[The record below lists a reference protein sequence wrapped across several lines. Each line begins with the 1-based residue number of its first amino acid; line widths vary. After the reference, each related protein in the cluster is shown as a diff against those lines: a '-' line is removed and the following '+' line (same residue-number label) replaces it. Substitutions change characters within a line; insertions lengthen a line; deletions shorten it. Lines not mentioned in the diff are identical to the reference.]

1 MPPSAG
7 HVPALAGRCR
17 AAAGVRAVRVAA
29 AAVGAFPLLAPPPAA
44 AAAGLALGPVVRTA
58 LPGCDDPTPVRAPG
72 GAAYSNVSD
81 CSPAGTRLSTGW
93 VRLGPAVRF
102 VRSGVTTTGDGA
114 RGLKLSGA
122 LVEGGTLYLL
132 ERNLPGGGTRLG
144 VSASVERPEPRW
156 GAGIGFGWA
165 SFAQASPDGYEYV
178 YLRDSR
184 TAYGRADRVDLAR
197 VPKGRV
203 ADLAAW
209 QIFAGSPSAPA
220 WVPWANRAARK
231 PVLSDPGRVNRPHAS
246 HLGGC
251 WTMAVTMP
259 PASGTRGGGGL
270 AVYTSA
276 HPYGPWNRR
285 YYASRR
291 RPGRERA
298 VLAALP
304 GPVLTTHGDRF
315 EWRRYSMPG
324 GC

>member
-1 MPPSAG
+1 MG
-7 HVPALAGRCR
+7 PAL
-17 AAAGVRAVRVAA
+17 
-29 AAVGAFPLLAPPPAA
+29 
-44 AAAGLALGPVVRTA
+44 
-58 LPGCDDPTPVRAPG
+58 
-72 GAAYSNVSD
+72 
-81 CSPAGTRLSTGW
+81 
-93 VRLGPAVRF
+93 
-102 VRSGVTTTGDGA
+102 
-114 RGLKLSGA
+114 
-122 LVEGGTLYLL
+122 
-132 ERNLPGGGTRLG
+132 
-144 VSASVERPEPRW
+144 
-156 GAGIGFGWA
+156 GFGWA

-220 WVPWANRAARK
+220 WVPWANRATRK

-285 YYASRR
+285 YYAAGVDLGESAQFSPLFPGTLLLTQG
-291 RPGRERA
+291 RPLRVAA
-298 VLAALP
+298 VLPAGRLLSRAAPVVPSPAATPSGSWRAGP
-304 GPVLTTHGDRF
+304 GPAPCWSARSSSPYG
-315 EWRRYSMPG
+315 
-324 GC
+324 

>member
-1 MPPSAG
+1 MT
-7 HVPALAGRCR
+7 
-17 AAAGVRAVRVAA
+17 
-29 AAVGAFPLLAPPPAA
+29 
-44 AAAGLALGPVVRTA
+44 LGPVVRTA

-93 VRLGPAVRF
+93 VRLGPAVALRPE
-102 VRSGVTTTGDGA
+102 RRDDDRRRGA
-114 RGLKLSGA
+114 RPQALGRPRRGRHALPARAQPAGRRHAPGL
-122 LVEGGTLYLL
+122 
-132 ERNLPGGGTRLG
+132 
-144 VSASVERPEPRW
+144 SASVERPEPRW

-220 WVPWANRAARK
+220 WVPWANRATRK

-285 YYASRR
+285 YYATGVDLGESAQFSALL
-291 RPGRERA
+291 PGRCSR
-298 VLAALP
+298 P
-304 GPVLTTHGDRF
+304 DGDRF